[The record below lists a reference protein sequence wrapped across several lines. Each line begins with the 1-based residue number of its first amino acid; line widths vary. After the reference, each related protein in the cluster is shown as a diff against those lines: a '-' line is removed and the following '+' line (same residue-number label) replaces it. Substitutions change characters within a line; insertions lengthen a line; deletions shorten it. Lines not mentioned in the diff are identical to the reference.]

1 MAALTT
7 DAIDRFEILEG
18 YERTAAH
25 LDPLR
30 NAADANRDALG
41 FFAKSVYE
49 EFARSGSLFILGKK
63 MSGDL
68 SYAGHLLFSCRYP
81 RAHVL
86 QIFVLSECRRHGG
99 ARDLL
104 RHLRNSLTQ
113 QGFVSIYARVA
124 EDLAEANTFWERQQF
139 YVQRVEQ
146 GGASRNRRI
155 LVRSHELP
163 SPQLFPASGIS
174 AANPL
179 GLSMPVSSDIPLF
192 LLDLNVLFDV
202 MPRRLRHED
211 ATALFQAERVNACRL
226 AISDEIR
233 EELKRTA
240 QGGRTDP
247 MEAYISIFPSFPLA
261 DGTDSEALLR
271 ELATLVFPGR
281 ILGHSAKSDLR
292 HLATAIQHDL
302 AGFITSDDAILA
314 ASSPIHARYGLQVIS
329 PAGFKMDA
337 SPSGASASFEVS
349 SDSTLRLTAVTVD
362 EEPAIRTLLS
372 RVGLSGSAIAAAWC
386 PAEAQAASRMA
397 MWNGSTALGYLTW
410 MNRLPA
416 SEVAI
421 ARIMVD
427 ETNPQAV
434 AAGRV
439 LLMHL
444 LEQLAVSGPQHVAL
458 ELPVHQNLLR
468 ELAFGFGFRGG
479 SSQAQLTK
487 LVLGKVFTRATWDAH
502 QKLLSAKG
510 GPKLPDTIPDYRSIS
525 QQIVVFTPD
534 GNQAHIN
541 LELLET
547 LLSPALFCLP
557 GRPAIITPIQ
567 HRFSEA
573 LLGHSRQA
581 SLLPRGSA
589 STYLDRHYLA
599 SPRTLVHFK
608 RGVLMLFYESTTQG
622 GRGEVVAL
630 ARVRQAYLKSSSELT
645 PDLQQSV
652 LTESSLGDIGKSE
665 AKTVVV
671 FDNIF
676 HLPKCVPLSSLQR
689 IGCGRP
695 NDLIT
700 THAITDTQLLEIL
713 REAFQNEP

>member
-1 MAALTT
+1 MT
-7 DAIDRFEILEG
+7 RGEFKGFEIVEG
-18 YERTAAH
+18 HERTAAY

-49 EFARSGSLFILGKK
+49 EFSRSGSLYILCKK
-63 MSGDL
+63 SSDRL
-68 SYAGHLLFSCRYP
+68 TYAGHLLFSCRFP

-86 QIFVLSECRRHGG
+86 QVFVLSESRRHGG

-104 RHLRNSLTQ
+104 RHLKNSLTQ

-124 EDLAEANTFWERQQF
+124 EDLVDANAFWERQQF

-174 AANPL
+174 SANPL
-179 GLSMPVSSDIPLF
+179 GLSIPVSSEIPLF

-202 MPRRLRHED
+202 MPRRLRHDD

-233 EELKRTA
+233 DELKRTA

-261 DGTDSEALLR
+261 DGADSDALLS
-271 ELATLVFPGR
+271 ELAALVFPGR
-281 ILGHSAKSDLR
+281 VLGQSAKSDLR

-302 AGFITSDDAILA
+302 AGFITSDDAILG

-329 PAGFKMDA
+329 PGAFRMDV
-337 SPSGASASFEVS
+337 SPSGASSSFDVS
-349 SDSTLRLTAVTVD
+349 SDFTLRLTAVMTD
-362 EEPAIRTLLS
+362 EEQVVRTLLS
-372 RVGLSGSAIAAAWC
+372 KAGLSGSAIAAVWC
-386 PAEAQAASRMA
+386 PAEAQASSRVA
-397 MWNGSTALGYLTW
+397 VWNSSTALGYLTW

-434 AAGRV
+434 AAGRI
-439 LLMHL
+439 LLIHL

-458 ELPVHQNLLR
+458 ELPTHQNLLR

-487 LVLGKVFTRATWDAH
+487 LVLGKVFTRTTWDAH
-502 QKLLSAKG
+502 RKVLSTQG
-510 GPKLPDTIPDYRSIS
+510 GPRLPDTIPDYRSIS
-525 QQIVVFTPD
+525 QQIAVFTPD
-534 GNQAHIN
+534 GNQAHVN

-599 SPRTLVHFK
+599 SPRTLGHFK
-608 RGVLMLFYESTTQG
+608 RGALILFYESTRQSG
-622 GRGEVVAL
+622 GGEVVAL
-630 ARVRQAYLKSSSELT
+630 ARVRQAYLKSSDELT

-652 LTESSLGDIGKSE
+652 LTESNLGDIGKSD
-665 AKTVVV
+665 AKTVAV

-700 THAITDTQLLEIL
+700 THPITDTQLQEIL
-713 REAFQNEP
+713 REAYQNEP